1 MPLSAVPGA
10 PERGGAQV
18 LRHSPR
24 CCGTILAGCFPS
36 AHPTPP
42 HPPQAL
48 VWCTWALIAFLLA
61 LLVLCYNLFPDYRGR
76 GGRSY
81 NRSNHPPLACGAHC
95 RQALLRSALPRL
107 QSTPIASPCLHPTD
121 PASWEKR
128 CNCLGTILCCRRG
141 HRGQYRDLSGQQ
153 QRLSSRLGNIFAM
166 VGGRAEGGLSACCS
180 AAQPTCLS
188 TSGSWTAAQGTDQAL
203 CCCQSK
209 SLYVSPPVAPSQMLS
224 HIDLSPSDIL
234 LAFSLAMLLQRIQR
248 RRQRDQQEAQRAQRA
263 QQAQGPKT
271 DGGLHNGAAG
281 TVAAAGAA
289 GEPPSHGLP
298 GSGRGSNH
306 QGGIEMSPQG
316 SPEPACSV
324 CSIEELLSFRGGG
337 SDIEAGLGS
346 LASGNS
352 RAALRASPSTRP
364 LLSKRY
370 AAAGSSSQGG
380 AAAAPGGPP
389 HLDNLSG
396 TASFVPAHLS
406 SSEEDGNLQLGAEK
420 TEEGPPGREPRES
433 EAEGPRQPVDAGEGP
448 WAGSEQAGG
457 GKPPGRVP
465 PGRACPAWGPASGI
479 ASVAGGASGA
489 CWRLQTFSWC
499 CPCLQRRWP
508 RRRGP

>member
-1 MPLSAVPGA
+1 MRRGPTFAAQPLAA
-10 PERGGAQV
+10 
-18 LRHSPR
+18 
-24 CCGTILAGCFPS
+24 AGPFLPDAS
-36 AHPTPP
+36 HPPTPP

-76 GGRSY
+76 GGPQLRAY
-81 NRSNHPPLACGAHC
+81 DRPNHLLMAVCCPL
-95 RQALLRSALPRL
+95 RRRVLLRSALPRL

-166 VGGRAEGGLSACCS
+166 VGGRAEGGFSACCS
-180 AAQPTCLS
+180 AAQPTLS
-188 TSGSWTAAQGTDQAL
+188 VNFWELDSSAGHRSSAL
-203 CCCQSK
+203 LLPKPEPVWC
-209 SLYVSPPVAPSQMLS
+209 PPVAPLQMLS

-248 RRQRDQQEAQRAQRA
+248 RRQRDQQEAQHAQRA

-271 DGGLHNGAAG
+271 NEALHNGAAG
-281 TVAAAGAA
+281 TAAAAGAA
-289 GEPPSHGLP
+289 GDPPGQGLP
-298 GSGRGSNH
+298 GGSGRVSNH

-352 RAALRASPSTRP
+352 RAALRSSPSTRP

-406 SSEEDGNLQLGAEK
+406 SEEEDGNLQLGAEK

-448 WAGSEQAGG
+448 WAGSEQAGPG
-457 GKPPGRVP
+457 SCQDGCPPV
-465 PGRACPAWGPASGI
+465 RACLGGCQPHRQRGGRRLRGVLAEDPAPGLPWRCPARRD
-479 ASVAGGASGA
+479 AG
-489 CWRLQTFSWC
+489 
-499 CPCLQRRWP
+499 
-508 RRRGP
+508 